1 VWPGQL
7 GGRICHGGA
16 GGTVESGVC
25 TWMCSVQREPSNSS
39 DVLVRSRVEIWP
51 SRPGSKCEEGRLG
64 MEGKGTEN
72 SYVSRGGIQRHG
84 ARGPAREPRRV
95 CVCHLSQTQHST
107 GICSLG
113 RTLAS
118 LGSTTQKTEVDK
130 GVTASENRVHR
141 VSSTQR
147 GTCCSGF
154 GFLKFTQKEKTVEQ
168 PSL

>member
-1 VWPGQL
+1 MWPGQL

-130 GVTASENRVHR
+130 VVTASENRVHR